1 MAMTR
6 ACFSDYAGNPT
17 GTYTVSSS
25 KVNPNKLSV
34 YIPKVLKVLVPYKVP
49 PPPKLWYVKGDR
61 KTFLDQE
68 CIVMTMMMTTTT
80 MTTMMMNEDDE
91 DDDGGGDVI
100 LMM

>member
-25 KVNPNKLSV
+25 KANPNKLSV
-34 YIPKVLKVLVPYKVP
+34 YIPKVLKVLVPYEVP
-49 PPPKLWYVKGDR
+49 PPKKKLWYVKGDR

-68 CIVMTMMMTTTT
+68 CIVMTMTMTTTTTTT
-80 MTTMMMNEDDE
+80 MTTMNMNMNMMM
-91 DDDGGGDVI
+91 VVV
-100 LMM
+100 MSS

>member
-34 YIPKVLKVLVPYKVP
+34 YIPKVLKVWVPYRGTQTLVS
-49 PPPKLWYVKGDR
+49 LKGLE
-61 KTFLDQE
+61 KK
-68 CIVMTMMMTTTT
+68 I
-80 MTTMMMNEDDE
+80 
-91 DDDGGGDVI
+91 
-100 LMM
+100 